1 MPRQQ
6 GQRAAGPADTASA
19 KAFAE
24 QSAADPG
31 LPYDL
36 IRALWHAKLLGVV
49 AQQLDSIGSL
59 SERAQLI
66 ALASTVPNDEIRSR
80 LYKALSAHWKE
91 GPSGLDAA
99 TELPEL
105 GVTDPGFLTVVK
117 MLPRKE
123 RPAPRPGAKRLPTSP
138 EDQTSYD
145 WLQTSF
151 DTFKDLCVR
160 FHAAALNEPGLKALA
175 LSNLPLK
182 LHSDADPVA
191 AYHVD
196 WQDRVAKNASGVR
209 LDTMKV
215 SYARFEETAQF
226 ATRRAFYSREAKQ
239 ATQRDFPTGV
249 WFDGIGDGS
258 QPGMKRTIDIL
269 ITRSAPRPTRNMY
282 NRMDMMMGESSPPPS
297 TSPAEGRGNQAEP
310 LVIEILSIEVKDPT
324 AG

>member
-1 MPRQQ
+1 MGTVCGEELKSTTECFDREETCARPGGRIIVVSAERLQ
-6 GQRAAGPADTASA
+6 GP
-19 KAFAE
+19 E
-24 QSAADPG
+24 
-31 LPYDL
+31 
-36 IRALWHAKLLGVV
+36 
-49 AQQLDSIGSL
+49 AQ
-59 SERAQLI
+59 
-66 ALASTVPNDEIRSR
+66 
-80 LYKALSAHWKE
+80 H
-91 GPSGLDAA
+91 
-99 TELPEL
+99 
-105 GVTDPGFLTVVK
+105 
-117 MLPRKE
+117 LPR
-123 RPAPRPGAKRLPTSP
+123 S
-138 EDQTSYD
+138 
-145 WLQTSF
+145 
-151 DTFKDLCVR
+151 
-160 FHAAALNEPGLKALA
+160 
-175 LSNLPLK
+175 
-182 LHSDADPVA
+182 
-191 AYHVD
+191 
-196 WQDRVAKNASGVR
+196 AKNASGVR